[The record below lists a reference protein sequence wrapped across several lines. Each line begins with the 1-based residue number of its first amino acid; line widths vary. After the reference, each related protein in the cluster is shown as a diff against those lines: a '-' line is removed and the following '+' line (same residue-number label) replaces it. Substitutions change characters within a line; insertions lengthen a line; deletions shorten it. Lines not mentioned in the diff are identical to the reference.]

1 VSWQPADISGSC
13 AGTRAS
19 LSACLPNVLA
29 SGRWFRHKLARAPD
43 RQDSGY
49 AFLGPCWV
57 RKPSPAWAPAI
68 PARTREPRGQSAF
81 GVKQQTAKAQDRNK
95 AVQIGL
101 VLDFSVRI
109 PAIVLDRKPGQD
121 NMAKMMTKSELIQ
134 KITDQHSDLTKK
146 DVKAVME
153 TLATV
158 AYKELK
164 KTGAFLLPG
173 FAKFVVIKKP
183 ATKERAG
190 INPFTKEPTVFKARP
205 ARKIIRA
212 RPVKAAKDAV

>member
-1 VSWQPADISGSC
+1 MRVFQTGCWPVGDGFATNSPAPLTIKTEVTPSG
-13 AGTRAS
+13 A
-19 LSACLPNVLA
+19 P
-29 SGRWFRHKLARAPD
+29 AR
-43 RQDSGY
+43 
-49 AFLGPCWV
+49 FE
-57 RKPSPAWAPAI
+57 KPSHAPAPAI
-68 PARTREPRGQSAF
+68 PTRTCEPRGQSAF
-81 GVKQQTAKAQDRNK
+81 GGEAADDQGANK
-95 AVQIGL
+95 TVQIGL
-101 VLDFSVRI
+101 VLDFSGRN
-109 PAIVLDRKPGQD
+109 PAIVLDRKPGQH